1 MNFIVSE
8 KKLTS
13 SFMYSS
19 FYEIGMRTNLVSA
32 RGTAVQH
39 LVLQPPIWTGEPYR
53 KYLQEKMKRVSKN
66 MTITM
71 CKGTT
76 CVKVENLPKSRPSEI
91 YSTKN
96 CIIVTNRGTSS
107 RIL

>member
-1 MNFIVSE
+1 
-8 KKLTS
+8 
-13 SFMYSS
+13 MYSS
-19 FYEIGMRTNLVSA
+19 FYEIGMRANLVSV

-39 LVLQPPIWTGEPYR
+39 LVLQPPIWEGEPFREYQ
-53 KYLQEKMKRVSKN
+53 KEKMKRVSKN